1 MAEEYLSKAVHEAV
15 VARIDDEQK
24 RQNARIEKLEEIMEV
39 IQDQTVSIRTMTAS
53 IETMSQELKRHSE
66 RLDQL
71 EAEPGKKWQRLVDGI
86 IGAIAGLVGSGII
99 YAIIANMK

>member
-1 MAEEYLSKAVHEAV
+1 MADEYLTIAVHNEFK
-15 VARIDDEQK
+15 ARIDAEEK
-24 RQNARIEKLEEIMEV
+24 RQNARIEKLEDIMDV
-39 IQDQTVSIRTMTAS
+39 IQDQTVSIKTMAAS
-53 IETMSQELKRHSE
+53 IDTMSQELKKHSE
-66 RLDQL
+66 RLDSL